1 MPFLGKDW
9 RSSGDEW
16 IRTELGWERTKV
28 LECILDNL
36 NTGLRHAK
44 TRSTSSSSNSQTLNK
59 SRMSIL
65 NEKDQNNNSISTNET
80 DNLSNNNSEDEDDDD
95 DDLFSDND
103 DYDAYDNK
111 IINETDDEFDNDLPK
126 KKKFS
131 FTKLS
136 ISSSTSSIMDK
147 SYKPKQP
154 HIIYFNFEN
163 IIRKVN

>member
-44 TRSTSSSSNSQTLNK
+44 TGTSK

-65 NEKDQNNNSISTNET
+65 NENDHNNNSIINDDNNNEANI
-80 DNLSNNNSEDEDDDD
+80 NLEQISNNSEDED

-103 DYDAYDNK
+103 DVYND
-111 IINETDDEFDNDLPK
+111 NETDNESENSNNT
-126 KKKFS
+126 KKFS
-131 FTKLS
+131 FSRLS
-136 ISSSTSSIMDK
+136 ISTSSMDK
-147 SYKPKQP
+147 CYKPKQP

-163 IIRKVN
+163 IIRKVKNFYPNLIY

>member
-44 TRSTSSSSNSQTLNK
+44 TSSSNSQTLNK

-65 NEKDQNNNSISTNET
+65 NEKDQNNNSISKNET
-80 DNLSNNNSEDEDDDD
+80 DNLSNNNSEDENDDDD

-103 DYDAYDNK
+103 DYDVYDNK
-111 IINETDDEFDNDLPK
+111 MINETDDEFDNDLQK

-131 FTKLS
+131 FSKLS

-163 IIRKVN
+163 TIRKVN

>member
-44 TRSTSSSSNSQTLNK
+44 TSSTSSSSNSQTLNK

-65 NEKDQNNNSISTNET
+65 NEKDQDTI
-80 DNLSNNNSEDEDDDD
+80 DQD
-95 DDLFSDND
+95 
-103 DYDAYDNK
+103 
-111 IINETDDEFDNDLPK
+111 
-126 KKKFS
+126 
-131 FTKLS
+131 
-136 ISSSTSSIMDK
+136 
-147 SYKPKQP
+147 
-154 HIIYFNFEN
+154 
-163 IIRKVN
+163 IIRLILAENPSLIFDE